1 MFSDITPKQR
11 EIFIARRILHIFRL
25 LKYEIETLSEKIVKR
40 EKPGPLI
47 YQKLIRAK
55 SLTPRKS
62 QLKWLQDC
70 NYSDE
75 EDTFKW
81 ELAYPMVQ
89 RCTKSTKLTEFQF
102 KLLHRRIP
110 TNDFL
115 LKIGRKENDNCTF
128 CNNSSETLTHLFWSC
143 HVTSSFWNS
152 VTDWLQN
159 ALPLIGKYNLLNIT
173 SLGWRP
179 EPHSTE
185 YSCQLIYCLL
195 LARFHIWQAKM
206 DEISPN
212 FEHFLRPIKSRS
224 IIEKKAGDTK
234 KWNFLTDCC

>member
-1 MFSDITPKQR
+1 MLP
-11 EIFIARRILHIFRL
+11 ILLRQETIP
-25 LKYEIETLSEKIVKR
+25 LKHKSQVHA
-40 EKPGPLI
+40 LI

-62 QLKWLQDC
+62 QLKWFQDC

-75 EDTFKW
+75 EDTFNW
-81 ELAYPMVQ
+81 ELAYLMAQ
-89 RCTKSTKLTEFQF
+89 RCTKSTKLIEFQF

-128 CNNSSETLTHLFWSC
+128 CNNSSETLIHLFWSC
-143 HVTSSFWNS
+143 HVTSSFWKS

-159 ALPLIGKYNLLNIT
+159 ALPLISKYNLLNKHYCTGLEAGT
-173 SLGWRP
+173 SFYQILV
-179 EPHSTE
+179 SIK
-185 YSCQLIYCLL
+185 LFLL

-206 DEISPN
+206 NEI
-212 FEHFLRPIKSRS
+212 I
-224 IIEKKAGDTK
+224 A
-234 KWNFLTDCC
+234 

>member
-1 MFSDITPKQR
+1 M
-11 EIFIARRILHIFRL
+11 A
-25 LKYEIETLSEKIVKR
+25 
-40 EKPGPLI
+40 
-47 YQKLIRAK
+47 
-55 SLTPRKS
+55 
-62 QLKWLQDC
+62 
-70 NYSDE
+70 
-75 EDTFKW
+75 
-81 ELAYPMVQ
+81 Q
-89 RCTKSTKLTEFQF
+89 RCTKSTKLIEFQF

-128 CNNSSETLTHLFWSC
+128 CNNSSETLIHLFWSC
-143 HVTSSFWNS
+143 HVTSSFWKS

-173 SLGWRP
+173 ALGLRP

-185 YSCQLIYCLL
+185 YSCQLNLL
-195 LARFHIWQAKM
+195 SPVRRFHIWQAKM

-212 FEHFLRPIKSRS
+212 FANFLRLVESRS

-234 KWNFLTDCC
+234 KCNFLTDRS

>member
-1 MFSDITPKQR
+1 MASRP
-11 EIFIARRILHIFRL
+11 
-25 LKYEIETLSEKIVKR
+25 
-40 EKPGPLI
+40 
-47 YQKLIRAK
+47 
-55 SLTPRKS
+55 
-62 QLKWLQDC
+62 C

-75 EDTFKW
+75 EGTLNW
-81 ELAYPMVQ
+81 EIAYLMAQ
-89 RCTKSTKLTEFQF
+89 RCTKSTKLIEFQF

-128 CNNSSETLTHLFWSC
+128 CNNSSETLIHLFWSC
-143 HVTSSFWNS
+143 HVTSSFWKS

-173 SLGWRP
+173 ALDLRP

-185 YSCQLIYCLL
+185 YSCQLNYCLL
-195 LARFHIWQAKM
+195 LVRFHIWQAKM
-206 DEISPN
+206 DEISPKFAN
-212 FEHFLRPIKSRS
+212 FLRIVNSRS

-234 KWNFLTDCC
+234 KCNFLTDRS

>member
-1 MFSDITPKQR
+1 MKK
-11 EIFIARRILHIFRL
+11 L
-25 LKYEIETLSEKIVKR
+25 LKEKSRVY
-40 EKPGPLI
+40 
-47 YQKLIRAK
+47 YQKLITAK
-55 SLTPRKS
+55 SLNPRKS

-75 EDTFKW
+75 EGTFNW
-81 ELAYPMVQ
+81 ELAYLMAQ
-89 RCTKSTKLTEFQF
+89 RCTKSTKLIEVQF

-128 CNNSSETLTHLFWSC
+128 CNNSSETLIHLFRSC
-143 HVTSSFWNS
+143 HVTSSFWKS
-152 VTDWLQN
+152 VTDCLQN
-159 ALPLIGKYNLLNIT
+159 ALPLIGKYNLSNIAA
-173 SLGWRP
+173 LGLRP
-179 EPHSTE
+179 ESHSTE
-185 YSCQLIYCLL
+185 YSCGLNYSLL

-212 FEHFLRPIKSRS
+212 FANFLRLVNLRS

-234 KWNFLTDCC
+234 KWNFLTDSS